1 MSHSHYLI
9 CLDGTVAFLQS
20 QVLLLDLLIP
30 YSADPEL
37 HSYKEF
43 CSPNIAPVKW
53 PECLREQNR
62 TWQASFLSRP
72 SLDSVSKVADLDA
85 PSPRNNI
92 DISLTTTT
100 FGAPII

>member
-37 HSYKEF
+37 HSYK
-43 CSPNIAPVKW
+43 SSA
-53 PECLREQNR
+53 
-62 TWQASFLSRP
+62 A
-72 SLDSVSKVADLDA
+72 
-85 PSPRNNI
+85 
-92 DISLTTTT
+92 
-100 FGAPII
+100 